1 MKDFK
6 DSKKSFKG
14 EIIIEMAGAGAGGNP
29 PHQDKSGFFASCQ
42 ALSVGEEQLVA
53 RVEEEK
59 RVAEWKE
66 GEVREAAH
74 NTLWTQFQQT
84 AAALTQLYRQ
94 EGVAGGG
101 REQGSAEE
109 GWQPFQV
116 AAGHLTML
124 YRESLEELRKASE
137 VNKRLG
143 YQKAR
148 GDLVTWARGRRGRT
162 IRRED
167 LLAFLVR
174 EQEVEQRQ
182 GVGEED
188 RLAAP
193 VTDPAVQHSLLQMF
207 ECSRLGED
215 RGEGLLGTGG
225 RKRGVQGDSE
235 EEMESPQSKKSRFL

>member
-1 MKDFK
+1 
-6 DSKKSFKG
+6 
-14 EIIIEMAGAGAGGNP
+14 MAGAGAGGNL
-29 PHQDKSGFFASCQ
+29 PHQDKTSFFASCQ
-42 ALSVGEEQLVA
+42 AFSAAEEHLA
-53 RVEEEK
+53 AKVEEEK
-59 RVAEWKE
+59 RVVDWKE
-66 GEVREAAH
+66 GENKEAAH

-94 EGVAGGG
+94 ESGGGG
-101 REQGSAEE
+101 REAGGSEE

-137 VNKRLG
+137 VSKRAG

-148 GDLVTWARGRRGRT
+148 GDLVSWARSRRGRT

-182 GVGEED
+182 SDEED

-193 VTDPAVQHSLLQMF
+193 ASDPAVQHSLLQMF
-207 ECSRLGED
+207 ECSRLGDEV
-215 RGEGLLGTGG
+215 LGAGG
-225 RKRGVQGDSE
+225 RKRGVQGESE
-235 EEMESPQSKKSRFL
+235 EEMESPQSKKTRFL